1 MSELRNIIGKNLSEL
16 RKRNGMTQLE
26 LAEKLNYS
34 DKSISK
40 WEHGDSLPSIEN
52 IVDICNFYHISLD
65 DLIHEGI
72 ESKNN
77 IDTVKQEKTNKIVV
91 TCLSVL
97 LVWLIATLIYVGIA
111 IFFSIY
117 YWLVFL
123 WAFPI
128 SCVVLIAFNGVWGKT
143 KYIYPIT
150 TFLVWSLLAAFY
162 FQMLPSNLWLIFI
175 LGIPAEL
182 IIVFWSRIRTQ
193 HTQTKPKL

>member
-128 SCVVLIAFNGVWGKT
+128 SCVVLIVFNGVWGKT

-193 HTQTKPKL
+193 HSQTKSKL